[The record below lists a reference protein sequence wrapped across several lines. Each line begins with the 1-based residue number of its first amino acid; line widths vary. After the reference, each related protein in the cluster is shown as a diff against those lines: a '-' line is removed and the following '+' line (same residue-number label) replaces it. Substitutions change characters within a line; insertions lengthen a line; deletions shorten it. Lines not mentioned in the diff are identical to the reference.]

1 MNALRNELRELGR
14 NLAAGLR
21 LALFMRVERNAF
33 RISAA
38 QLVLVVLVSAAID
51 VDADWVRAP
60 QDARFSLLGLQGE
73 LFSLGL
79 LVLTSAL
86 IAVLR
91 RERDVYLALPIVV
104 LASFPAIQVAHL
116 LPSLP
121 GAATRVSKLAHDVF
135 DYAVLAWMFIVAMR
149 GVYLCIEKHR
159 RHRRAFAIFA
169 GVLLIAPLWFA
180 PFAGPLEPWWAEFD
194 AAQGDDAMSPASE
207 PVLAAQQ
214 FMLDRAL
221 DDLEDERPGV
231 TDLYF
236 VGFAPDARH
245 PGFVAD
251 VDAAKRTMDD
261 RWRTRGRS
269 LALVN
274 SPLTIAERPFA
285 TITNLREV
293 LLEIGDLIDA
303 DDDVVM
309 VYLTGT
315 SRPDHTLNAVNRPLE
330 LVGLSPQG
338 LKELLDAA
346 GIRWRIVVVST
357 CNAGAW
363 VDVLKDDETAVI
375 ASSSADVR
383 GSDCNGG
390 ASASAFG
397 EAFFTEAMRR
407 NDDLQSAFDAARK
420 GLARMHAAEPVM
432 SIGPS
437 IAEHLKT
444 LRNQSGARVVAEAT
458 RASRR

>member
-1 MNALRNELRELGR
+1 MREAFKALGR

-21 LALFMRVERNAF
+21 LALFMRVERGAF
-33 RISAA
+33 RFSAA
-38 QLVLVVLVSAAID
+38 QLVLLVLVSAAID
-51 VDADWVRAP
+51 IDADWVRAP
-60 QDARFSLLGLQGE
+60 QDARFSLLGLHAE

-86 IAVLR
+86 IGVLR
-91 RERDVYLALPIVV
+91 RERDVYLALPIVM
-104 LASFPAIQVAHL
+104 LASFPAIQIAHL

-121 GAATRVSKLAHDVF
+121 GAGTRVSQVAHDVF
-135 DYAVLAWMFIVAMR
+135 DYAVLAWMLVVAVR
-149 GVYLCIEKHR
+149 GVYVCMEPHR
-159 RHRRAFAIFA
+159 RHRRAFA
-169 GVLLIAPLWFA
+169 VLGGALLVAPLWWA
-180 PFAGPLEPWWAEFD
+180 PLAGPLAPWWREFD
-194 AAQGDDAMSPASE
+194 AVQGGVDSMSPASE

-221 DDLEDERPGV
+221 DDLEDEQPGV

-251 VDAAKRTMDD
+251 VDAAQRTMDD

-269 LALVN
+269 IALVN

-315 SRPDHTLNAVNRPLE
+315 SRPDHALNAVNPPLE
-330 LVGLSPQG
+330 LVALSPQG

-363 VDVLKDDETAVI
+363 VGALKDDETVVI
-375 ASSSADVR
+375 ASSAEDVR
-383 GSDCNGG
+383 GRDCNGG
-390 ASASAFG
+390 ISASAFG

-407 NDDLQSAFDAARK
+407 NDDLGAAFDAARK
-420 GLARMHAAEPVM
+420 GLARLHAPEPVM

-437 IAEHLKT
+437 IAEHLKR
-444 LRNQSGARVVAEAT
+444 LRDRSGARVVAQAMPG
-458 RASRR
+458 RR